1 MDSLFDTRHLYR
13 SYFKMALPVVLGMVV
28 TLVYNLA
35 DTFFTAQTN
44 DTDLIAGVSL
54 CAPVFTALM
63 AFGNIYGQGGSS
75 LISRLL
81 GKQDGEGAKR
91 VSSFCFYIALATG
104 IVLAVVLTAFN
115 RPVLTLLGA
124 DADTLPHAREYYL
137 VLVVCAPIMVLSFIH
152 SSLVRCEGM
161 STESMIGTVLGAVIN
176 IILDPI
182 LISAAGMGA
191 MGAAVATVIGY
202 LCSVLYFLWLLRK
215 KSRCLSVKFSLC
227 RIGVGELRQILG
239 VGVTAALSNLMQS
252 LCIIVIN
259 QFLLPYGND
268 KIAAMGIVLK
278 INMIAQLI
286 LTGFAFGGVPLFGYL
301 YGART
306 YGNEETGGVLPWLS
320 ICLLS
325 GADGCF
331 VSVCIA
337 AHGCVCARRRHDCH
351 RLRDAPLAGGLDGV
365 RWHRTVAD
373 RPVSGYRKGRT
384 VLCSVHQPAGSGFCG
399 VAADLHKALCLQRR
413 VDEPGGGGCVQR
425 FDCPGSAAVYQ
436 PHEAGDVRKD
446 RAALW
451 LPWMLA
457 AGDEALC
464 PLGTRVNSRV

>member
-124 DADTLPHAREYYL
+124 DADTLPHSREYYL

-268 KIAAMGIVLK
+268 KIAAMGIASKVS
-278 INMIAQLI
+278 MIAQLV
-286 LTGFAFGGVPLFGYL
+286 LVGFSFGGIPLFGYL
-301 YGART
+301 YGAKKRDVMRKLIRFCLT
-306 YGNEETGGVLPWLS
+306 FLVSIAVVLSLILCLNSGALMQLFVQDAGMIATGAQMLRWQVYTAAFGGVVLLLTVLFQATGKIIPSFLLS
-320 ICLLS
+320 ISRQGVVFLL
-325 GADGCF
+325 AL
-331 VSVCIA
+331 VVCV
-337 AHGCVCARRRHDCH
+337 H
-351 RLRDAPLAGGLDGV
+351 LFQYQGV
-365 RWHRTVAD
+365 LMAQAVAD
-373 RPVSGYRKGRT
+373 I
-384 VLCSVHQPAGSGFCG
+384 L
-399 VAADLHKALCLQRR
+399 
-413 VDEPGGGGCVQR
+413 
-425 FDCPGSAAVYQ
+425 SAAL
-436 PHEAGDVRKD
+436 
-446 RAALW
+446 ALG
-451 LPWMLA
+451 LLA
-457 AGDEALC
+457 A
-464 PLGTRVNSRV
+464 SRDIIAKQ